1 MNYFDFI
8 LPFLLLFYFL
18 FLLNDVTFGC
28 SLDVI
33 TLLTP
38 AFVKSNRLLPQ
49 ICWNVL
55 IINEYV
61 TATELFSFQTNLI
74 GKHNL
79 LKLSESFFK
88 LALVPQV
95 KGKNKVLYC
104 VKSVQIWGF
113 SGSYFPVFGLNTE
126 IYGVN
131 LRIQS
136 ENRKTRTRKSSL
148 FRLFLR
154 SVTVCARLSPHSH
167 AI

>member
-8 LPFLLLFYFL
+8 LPFLFLFYFL
-18 FLLNDVTFGC
+18 CLLNDVTFGC

-38 AFVKSNRLLPQ
+38 ALVKSNRLLLK
-49 ICWNVL
+49 ICWNVPFV
-55 IINEYV
+55 NEYV
-61 TATELFSFQTNLI
+61 TVTELFSFQTNLI

-79 LKLSESFFK
+79 LKLSESFFR

-95 KGKNKVLYC
+95 KGKNNVLHC

-113 SGSYFPVFGLNTE
+113 FGSYFPVFRLNTD

-136 ENRKTRTRKSSL
+136 ENRKIRTRKRSVL
-148 FRLFLR
+148 RHFLR

-167 AI
+167 AV

>member
-49 ICWNVL
+49 ICWNVP

-104 VKSVQIWGF
+104 VKSVQI
-113 SGSYFPVFGLNTE
+113 
-126 IYGVN
+126 
-131 LRIQS
+131 
-136 ENRKTRTRKSSL
+136 
-148 FRLFLR
+148 
-154 SVTVCARLSPHSH
+154 
-167 AI
+167 